1 MTDIIKPGMVP
12 NMVFFTKGVGNH
24 KAKLQSFEFA
34 LREAGIERYNLVRV
48 SSILPPNCKIINPE
62 EGIKNLLPGQITY
75 CVLSENS
82 TNEAERVIG
91 AAIGMAV
98 PKEPK
103 QYGYISEY
111 HSFGENKQYMK
122 DYAEDLATTMLAS
135 TLGIDFDPEKGY
147 DERKEIYRISGKIID
162 SYSIAAVARGN
173 GNWTTVLSAA
183 VFVF

>member
-1 MTDIIKPGMVP
+1 MSDFTKQPMVP
-12 NMVFFTKGVGNH
+12 KMVFFTKGVGRH

-34 LREAGIERYNLVRV
+34 LREAGIERFNLVRV
-48 SSILPPNCKIINPE
+48 SSILPPNCQIIMPD
-62 EGIKNLLPGQITY
+62 EGIKKLLPGQITY

-91 AAIGMAV
+91 SAVGMAV

-111 HSFGENKQYMK
+111 HSFGENEQYMK

-162 SYSIAAVARGN
+162 SYSIASVARGN